1 MRNLIITFVLMLGF
15 AVSANAQVYN
25 LDFIGDPTSGADTF
39 GERAVDD
46 GTVLQFDAA
55 NAGGIYVQFDATS
68 TSGEGYAYFDSGTA
82 GLGVCTT
89 TLGTQCNPTSDDNLT
104 LGETM
109 TLSFF
114 DAQGNALNVGISSL
128 VFRDASHNIITDK
141 AANLLFSMG
150 GDALVST
157 SMTGF
162 GWAGMAN
169 SFNFGY
175 DNQEYYISSM
185 LVSEVPEPATWLMM
199 IIGFGIV
206 SAATRRSRR
215 PSSIAHTC

>member
-15 AVSANAQVYN
+15 AVSAHAQTYT
-25 LDFIGDPTSGADTF
+25 LDFINDDPYGADNTA
-39 GERAVDD
+39 GERGVVDD
-46 GTVLQFDAA
+46 TILEFD
-55 NAGGIYVQFDATS
+55 GIYVQFSATS
-68 TSGEGYAYFDSGTA
+68 TSGEGFAYFDAGSA

-89 TLGTQCNPTSDDNLT
+89 LSGTQCNPTSDDNLT
-104 LGETM
+104 SGETL

-114 DAQGNALNVGISSL
+114 SDAQGLNALDVMIGNL
-128 VFRDASHNIITDK
+128 VFRG
-141 AANLLFSMG
+141 ANHTVIGDVNSTLLFGMDG
-150 GDALVST
+150 GGLAST

-169 SFNFGY
+169 SFTFAY
-175 DNQEYYISSM
+175 DGQEYYISSM
-185 LVSEVPEPATWLMM
+185 LVSEIPEPATWLMM

-215 PSSIAHTC
+215 STSIAHTC